1 MFWELL
7 SIYSPVGIYAP
18 TNNLTVVLYVVKMHE
33 YSLKNL

>member
-7 SIYSPVGIYAP
+7 SIYSPVGIHAR

-33 YSLKNL
+33 YS